1 MCYTIGILNCKEH
14 SIMNVIVCNN
24 AEAVADKAYEIVADI
39 ITAKPDA
46 VLGLA
51 TGSTPVGLY
60 RRLIEGYRQ
69 GKLSFRK
76 IRSLN
81 LDEYVG
87 LPETHDQSY
96 RYFMNDNLFDHI
108 DIDKAET
115 HVPCGTADDLQK
127 AADEYTRLAAS
138 MPRDVQIL
146 GIGSNGHIAFNEP
159 GTPFDSETHIV
170 TLKESTRRDNARFFA
185 SIDEVPTHAVT
196 MGIKTILNAKKIILV
211 ATGTN
216 KADAIYDMINGPISE
231 DCPASA
237 LRNHPDVDVI
247 VDRDAAAKL

>member
-1 MCYTIGILNCKEH
+1 
-14 SIMNVIVCNN
+14 MNVIVCNN

-76 IRSLN
+76 IRTLN

-108 DIDKAET
+108 DIDKKTYNEIIKQLNKDFEKNILKRLYKSIKK
-115 HVPCGTADDLQK
+115 DDK
-127 AADEYTRLAAS
+127 CKKYE
-138 MPRDVQIL
+138 
-146 GIGSNGHIAFNEP
+146 EW
-159 GTPFDSETHIV
+159 E
-170 TLKESTRRDNARFFA
+170 K
-185 SIDEVPTHAVT
+185 
-196 MGIKTILNAKKIILV
+196 NAKEGWGDWREIYPQGYTSEQLIREYCALNKKLIRYDAKLIDFRKNNN
-211 ATGTN
+211 TN
-216 KADAIYDMINGPISE
+216 KADM
-231 DCPASA
+231 
-237 LRNHPDVDVI
+237 HQ
-247 VDRDAAAKL
+247 

>member
-1 MCYTIGILNCKEH
+1 
-14 SIMNVIVCNN
+14 
-24 AEAVADKAYEIVADI
+24 
-39 ITAKPDA
+39 
-46 VLGLA
+46 
-51 TGSTPVGLY
+51 
-60 RRLIEGYRQ
+60 
-69 GKLSFRK
+69 
-76 IRSLN
+76 
-81 LDEYVG
+81 
-87 LPETHDQSY
+87 
-96 RYFMNDNLFDHI
+96 
-108 DIDKAET
+108 
-115 HVPCGTADDLQK
+115 
-127 AADEYTRLAAS
+127 

-216 KADAIYDMINGPISE
+216 KADAIYNMINGPISE

>member
-1 MCYTIGILNCKEH
+1 
-14 SIMNVIVCNN
+14 MNVIVCNN

-115 HVPCGTADDLQK
+115 HDP
-127 AADEYTRLAAS
+127 
-138 MPRDVQIL
+138 
-146 GIGSNGHIAFNEP
+146 
-159 GTPFDSETHIV
+159 
-170 TLKESTRRDNARFFA
+170 
-185 SIDEVPTHAVT
+185 
-196 MGIKTILNAKKIILV
+196 
-211 ATGTN
+211 
-216 KADAIYDMINGPISE
+216 
-231 DCPASA
+231 
-237 LRNHPDVDVI
+237 
-247 VDRDAAAKL
+247 